1 MHIFIEERGLTSWY
15 LACQIN
21 HGFALGG
28 DTEDDKLVHIR
39 KQPGRKRNV
48 RSGTAEH
55 CN

>member
-1 MHIFIEERGLTSWY
+1 MRILIEETGLTVWY

-28 DTEDDKLVHIR
+28 DAEDDELVHIR
-39 KQPGRKRNV
+39 KRPGRKRNV

-55 CN
+55 